1 MASWCISHIVLVLL
15 LIPPWNHGLSTFND
29 RAISSD
35 FPLCIYNSSDLVYD
49 RFENIDTYATF
60 LKCLSRISGPKL
72 IPSLNQSEP
81 VKIYTSLE
89 LNNIGDIDPAGAL
102 VELDFYVRFWWN
114 DPRLNMPAYWKSFKK
129 GTEEVHL
136 DRIFYDSAGIF
147 IWRPDIF
154 FPDGLDI
161 KVLRNSKSLNAT
173 HVNIISTIITQC
185 RFKEKASSSML
196 RLRFIGSSTSLL
208 YFHNNIFLFK
218 NSQMTL
224 NK

>member
-89 LNNIGDIDPAGAL
+89 LNNIGDIDP
-102 VELDFYVRFWWN
+102 
-114 DPRLNMPAYWKSFKK
+114 S
-129 GTEEVHL
+129 TC
-136 DRIFYDSAGIF
+136 
-147 IWRPDIF
+147 
-154 FPDGLDI
+154 
-161 KVLRNSKSLNAT
+161 
-173 HVNIISTIITQC
+173 HV
-185 RFKEKASSSML
+185 
-196 RLRFIGSSTSLL
+196 
-208 YFHNNIFLFK
+208 
-218 NSQMTL
+218 
-224 NK
+224 